1 MSVDI
6 ESANGHA
13 HSDTESRVLIGEVIA
28 DTLTIPAQTSLSGP
42 VPGVRRARLARLVRR
57 ARTGRVRALRM
68 ARAGYAHT
76 RAFVRHERT
85 RAVALRL
92 VREVAY
98 MLVGFKVV
106 AGWVRDAVSS
116 SPQRRMMKAAAA
128 VGDHAAALEWEAR
141 AAEHIKARREWVM
154 TLLTAPVHIAR
165 GAAYLAGGMLALG
178 VGLAV
183 TNKQPSEILAPFVDL
198 ADAIETV
205 IGFVSATW
213 RPALSTSP
221 FVAGAV
227 GLWAGHTKGE
237 IPARFA
243 PAGMVADS
251 VAITPSIVVTALR
264 DLGVA
269 ALRKAITDMAD
280 AGAAMLGPIRIAG
293 CGVEVDVTLPSGSST
308 EEIQKRRRKLAENL
322 GRHEHEV
329 FIAIP
334 EAART
339 VRLWIADSGALDEPI
354 GPSPLVIDAT
364 MGADWRTGRAPW
376 GVDLR
381 GDQVAMSLFQ
391 RHMLVT
397 GLSNQGKTAALR
409 VLALWL
415 AQDPTVEFRIADLKG
430 LGDWA
435 MFEALATVLI
445 QGPTDEHVIATTEM
459 LEAGVE
465 EMERRN
471 LAVQDSG
478 STEGITRDMERTPGS
493 GFHPLILVV
502 DEAQVA
508 FMCPAVGDD
517 KRPYGGSKATS
528 RYFMA
533 ARKLHNQGR
542 AVNVLLWQGTQDPT
556 DQNLPK
562 LVREGAHIRASLALG
577 TESQSRMAL
586 GDKAVDGGA
595 APHKL
600 RQGLDKGTLVVA
612 GDGVKLAP
620 GQSST
625 TVRTHFIGGPD
636 AATVAERAKA
646 KRKAIVTNARQ
657 AQAEQSRDLLAD
669 LADVLGAEPVRAADI
684 PALLRDLAPD
694 YKPYA
699 SITGVQVREQLGA
712 LGVKVPATGNR
723 YPADPAEIRKALAL
737 RPVEDEA

>member
-13 HSDTESRVLIGEVIA
+13 HPEIAPTVLLGDVVTDTR
-28 DTLTIPAQTSLSGP
+28 TILAQTPPEAVAGAQ
-42 VPGVRRARLARLVRR
+42 RARLARLVRH
-57 ARTGRVRALRM
+57 ARTGRIRALRL
-68 ARAGYAHT
+68 ARAGYARS
-76 RAFVRHERT
+76 RAFVRHDKT
-85 RAVALRL
+85 RASALRL

-98 MLVGFKVV
+98 MLAGFKVI
-106 AGWVRDAVSS
+106 AGWRRDARTSA
-116 SPQRRMMKAAAA
+116 PMRRMMKAAAA
-128 VGDHAAALEWEAR
+128 VGDHTTALEWEAR
-141 AAEHIKARREWVM
+141 AAAHDQARHERRM

-165 GAAYLAGGMLALG
+165 GAAYLAGAMLAIG
-178 VGLAV
+178 VGLAYNTGHLDEV
-183 TNKQPSEILAPFVDL
+183 LAPFNGL

-205 IGFVSATW
+205 ASFVSATW
-213 RPALSTSP
+213 RPALTASP
-221 FVAGAV
+221 FIAGAIAS
-227 GLWAGHTKGE
+227 WAGHTKGE

-243 PAGMVADS
+243 PAGQSVDS

-264 DLGVA
+264 DLGFA

-280 AGAAMLGPIRIAG
+280 AGAAMLSPIRIAG

-329 FIAIP
+329 FITIP

-354 GPSPLVIDAT
+354 GPSPLTIDET

-381 GDQVAMSLFQ
+381 GDQVALSLFQ

-409 VLALWL
+409 ALALWL

-435 MFEALATVLI
+435 MFDGLATILI

-459 LEAGVE
+459 LEAAVE

-478 STEGITRDMERTPGS
+478 STEGITRAMERTPGS
-493 GFHPLILVV
+493 GFHPLIVLV

-508 FMCPAVGDD
+508 FMCPAVGPD

-533 ARKLHNQGR
+533 ARKIHNQGR

-620 GQSST
+620 GLSST
-625 TVRTHFIGGPD
+625 TVRTHYIDGPD
-636 AATVAERAKA
+636 STTIAERAKTR
-646 KRKAIVTNARQ
+646 RKPLTTNQRQ
-657 AQAEQSRDLLAD
+657 AVDEVRDLLAD
-669 LADVLGAEPVRAADI
+669 LANVLGAEPVPVADV
-684 PALLRDLAPD
+684 PALLRELAPKH
-694 YKPYA
+694 KPYLGLSGKA
-699 SITGVQVREQLGA
+699 LREQLAG
-712 LGVKVPATGNR
+712 LGVRVASTGNR
-723 YPADPAEIRKALAL
+723 YPVDPAEVRKALAL
-737 RPVEDEA
+737 RPVRDEA